1 MVRKSAYN
9 RIITRN
15 GVIFNL
21 FDVNEIFFFFFQ
33 FLIFIHSFLRVTS
46 LFESVAHL
54 FVLRA
59 RSKRIFLSANNQYLS
74 SCPYLL
80 LPPLFANRLNPLKS
94 SICINT
100 LVREFKR
107 KLKFN
112 LINDSKQKEKCFFLK
127 QSDSFFFFR
136 VLIYSKCK
144 IKILEYTQIIQGSI
158 TFSRILFI
166 KNVYRPIWQISL
178 KKIIEENF
186 LFSIEKSNFYLVIQQ
201 CLQHFKVICD
211 TMETNYESS
220 TLVQRM
226 VRYHVS

>member
-1 MVRKSAYN
+1 MRY
-9 RIITRN
+9 
-15 GVIFNL
+15 
-21 FDVNEIFFFFFQ
+21 FFFFQ

-100 LVREFKR
+100 LVRELKR

-127 QSDSFFFFR
+127 QIDSFFFFR

-144 IKILEYTQIIQGSI
+144 IKILENTQIIQGSI
-158 TFSRILFI
+158 TFSRILIYKERVSTNLTNFPEKNNKREFFI
-166 KNVYRPIWQISL
+166 L
-178 KKIIEENF
+178 
-186 LFSIEKSNFYLVIQQ
+186 EKSNFHLVIQQ

>member
-1 MVRKSAYN
+1 MRY
-9 RIITRN
+9 
-15 GVIFNL
+15 
-21 FDVNEIFFFFFQ
+21 FFFPILNF
-33 FLIFIHSFLRVTS
+33 HSFLSASNFFVRISSPLIRAKSTIQKDLS
-46 LFESVAHL
+46 LGKQS
-54 FVLRA
+54 
-59 RSKRIFLSANNQYLS
+59 IS

-127 QSDSFFFFR
+127 QIDSFFFFR

-144 IKILEYTQIIQGSI
+144 KKILEYTQIIQGSI
-158 TFSRILFI
+158 TFSRILIYKERVSTNLTNFPEKNNRREFFI
-166 KNVYRPIWQISL
+166 L
-178 KKIIEENF
+178 
-186 LFSIEKSNFYLVIQQ
+186 EKSNFYLVIQQ

-220 TLVQRM
+220 TLLKGW
-226 VRYHVS
+226 

>member
-1 MVRKSAYN
+1 MRY
-9 RIITRN
+9 
-15 GVIFNL
+15 
-21 FDVNEIFFFFFQ
+21 FFFFQ

-127 QSDSFFFFR
+127 QIDSFFFFR

-144 IKILEYTQIIQGSI
+144 KKILEYTQIIQGSI
-158 TFSRILFI
+158 TFSRILIYKERVSTNLTNFPEKNNKREFFI
-166 KNVYRPIWQISL
+166 L
-178 KKIIEENF
+178 
-186 LFSIEKSNFYLVIQQ
+186 EKSNFYLVIQQ

-220 TLVQRM
+220 TLKFPFQRM

>member
-1 MVRKSAYN
+1 M
-9 RIITRN
+9 
-15 GVIFNL
+15 
-21 FDVNEIFFFFFQ
+21 
-33 FLIFIHSFLRVTS
+33 
-46 LFESVAHL
+46 FESVAHL

-144 IKILEYTQIIQGSI
+144 KKILEYTQIIQGSI
-158 TFSRILFI
+158 TFSRILI
-166 KNVYRPIWQISL
+166 YKERVSTNLTIWQISL

-186 LFSIEKSNFYLVIQQ
+186 LFSVEKSNFHLVIQQ